1 MGHSLI
7 THTACYGQWTDQRTL
22 EQAIAQSRL
31 NRDQQEAQPLCQFPS
46 LAAMHPSGELAGS
59 LPMAR
64 A

>member
-31 NRDQQEAQPLCQFPS
+31 NRDQQEAQPL
-46 LAAMHPSGELAGS
+46 
-59 LPMAR
+59 
-64 A
+64 